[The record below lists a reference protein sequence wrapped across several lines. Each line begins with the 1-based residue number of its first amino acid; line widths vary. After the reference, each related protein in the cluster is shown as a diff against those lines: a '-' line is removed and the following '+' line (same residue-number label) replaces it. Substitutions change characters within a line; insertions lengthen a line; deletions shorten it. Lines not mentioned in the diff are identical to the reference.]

1 MFKDF
6 RICSVPFWCHVS
18 GISLLPASLPQK
30 GLSKRL
36 FFSMHTE
43 EPLVFSEMGTYFEP
57 LWGVRVV
64 IPSVA
69 GTSLNGDQQCM
80 SNANHFLCLD
90 LPNHSFP
97 GSLYTNP
104 QGS

>member
-1 MFKDF
+1 
-6 RICSVPFWCHVS
+6 
-18 GISLLPASLPQK
+18 
-30 GLSKRL
+30 
-36 FFSMHTE
+36 MHTE
-43 EPLVFSEMGTYFEP
+43 ESLVFSEMGTYYEL

-69 GTSLNGDQQCM
+69 GTSLDGDQQCM
-80 SNANHFLCLD
+80 SNADHSLCFD